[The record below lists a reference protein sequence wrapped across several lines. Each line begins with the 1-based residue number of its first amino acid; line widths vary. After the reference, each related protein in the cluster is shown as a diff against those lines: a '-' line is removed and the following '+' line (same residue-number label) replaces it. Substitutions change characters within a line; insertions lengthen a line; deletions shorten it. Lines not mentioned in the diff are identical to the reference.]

1 MHIRNAHVAGSFYD
15 GDTEKLRAYVQNSLQ
30 QAQSQLS
37 QHPQNVHMV
46 MLPHA
51 GHFYC
56 GHIIAETLAQVRL
69 PQTLIVLGPNHTGQ
83 GTASSGLAVW
93 HKGQWQSPLGPIA
106 IAEDVA
112 RSILDCGAGFE
123 ADTVA
128 HAQEH
133 SLEVLMPFL
142 QAYAPQFRMVPI
154 CVGNRHVETLQRA
167 GLMLAG
173 LMHQMHSQGQDIA
186 LVVSSDMHHFS
197 SHELTLELDRMA
209 LQAMEELDPLKLY
222 NTIKKHNISMC
233 GVFPAIMAIYACK
246 HLGAK
251 KCKLVNHTTS
261 YEKSGNNQR
270 TVGYAGLFVP
280 KNTCQKS

>member
-1 MHIRNAHVAGSFYD
+1 MHVRTAHVAGSFYQD
-15 GDTEKLRAYVQNSLQ
+15 DTEKLRAYVQHSLQ
-30 QAQSQLS
+30 HAQAQLTET
-37 QHPQNVHMV
+37 PQDVHMV

-56 GHIIAETLAQVRL
+56 GHVMAQTLAHVCL
-69 PQTLIVLGPNHTGQ
+69 PQTLVVLGPNHTRQ
-83 GTASSGLAVW
+83 GTARSGLAVW
-93 HKGQWQSPLGPIA
+93 HKGHWQSPLGPMA

-112 RSILDCGAGFE
+112 QRILDCGAGFE
-123 ADTVA
+123 ADTAA

-142 QAYAPQFRMVPI
+142 QEHVPHFRMVPI
-154 CVGNRHVETLQRA
+154 CVGNGNFETLQRA

-173 LMHQMHSQGQDIA
+173 LMHDMHNEGQDVA
-186 LVVSSDMHHFS
+186 LVLSSDMHHFS
-197 SHELTLELDRMA
+197 NHEQTTKLDLMA
-209 LQAMEELDPLKLY
+209 LEAMEKLDPLELY
-222 NTIKKHNISMC
+222 QTVKTHNISMC

-251 KCKLVNHTTS
+251 KCKLVTHTTS
-261 YEKSGNNQR
+261 YEKGGDKQR

-280 KNTCQKS
+280 KNTC